1 MLAGW
6 NIVNNFLFT
15 IRYFNKL
22 LSLRGR
28 LKMSD
33 KNNFN
38 GFKLD
43 SGKVSILTFNQA
55 RVNLFSTE
63 VLSDF
68 IRALKILGQSK
79 EVKVLVITSEGNT
92 FIAGAN
98 IKEMARFSPDDAE
111 IFSKSFHQAL
121 NMIKNSSSPVIAAVN
136 GYALGGGCELVL
148 ACDLVVASEEAVFGQ
163 PEINLGIIPGGGGTQ
178 SLRDRIGKLKAKEL
192 ILTGRRV
199 SADEA
204 LSIGLVNMV
213 VSHDKLFDTAMT
225 LAEDIASKPLH
236 CLEVIKNLIN
246 SGSMDK
252 EIKEFSRMFS
262 ADDQKRLMDKFIK
275 K

>member
-1 MLAGW
+1 MSDE
-6 NIVNNFLFT
+6 NNF
-15 IRYFNKL
+15 
-22 LSLRGR
+22 S
-28 LKMSD
+28 
-33 KNNFN
+33 
-38 GFKLD
+38 GFKLN
-43 SGKVSILTFNQA
+43 SGKISILTFNQA

-68 IRALKILGQSK
+68 IRALKILGRSK
-79 EVKVLVITSEGNT
+79 EVKVLVITSEGHT

-98 IKEMARFSPDDAE
+98 IKEMVKFSPDDAE
-111 IFSKSFHQAL
+111 KFSKLYHQAL
-121 NMIKNSSSPVIAAVN
+121 DIMKNSSWPVIAAVN

-148 ACDLVVASEEAVFGQ
+148 ACDLVVASEQAVFGQ

-178 SLRDRIGKLKAKEL
+178 TLRDRIGKLKAREL
-192 ILTGRRV
+192 ILTGRSV
-199 SADEA
+199 SANEA

-213 VSHDKLFDTAMT
+213 VSHDKLFDETMT

-236 CLEVIKNLIN
+236 CLEVTKSLIN

-252 EIKEFSRMFS
+252 EIKEFGKMFS
-262 ADDQKRLMDKFIK
+262 SDDQKRLMGKFIK

>member
-1 MLAGW
+1 
-6 NIVNNFLFT
+6 
-15 IRYFNKL
+15 
-22 LSLRGR
+22 
-28 LKMSD
+28 MSN

-43 SGKVSILTFNQA
+43 SGKISVLTFNQA

-68 IRALKILGQSK
+68 IRALKILEQSK
-79 EVKVLVITSEGNT
+79 EIKVLVITGEGHT

-98 IKEMARFSPDDAE
+98 IKEMVKFSPDDAE
-111 IFSKSFHQAL
+111 KFSKLYHQAL
-121 NMIKNSSSPVIAAVN
+121 DIMKSSSWPVIAAVN

-148 ACDLVVASEEAVFGQ
+148 ACDLVVASEQAVFGQ

-178 SLRDRIGKLKAKEL
+178 TLRDRIGKLKAREL
-192 ILTGRRV
+192 ILTGRSV
-199 SADEA
+199 SANEA

-213 VSHDKLFDTAMT
+213 VSHDKLFDEAMT

-236 CLEVIKNLIN
+236 CLEVTKSLIN

-252 EIKEFSRMFS
+252 EIKEFGKMFS
-262 ADDQKRLMDKFIK
+262 SDDQKRLMDKFIK

>member
-1 MLAGW
+1 
-6 NIVNNFLFT
+6 
-15 IRYFNKL
+15 
-22 LSLRGR
+22 
-28 LKMSD
+28 MSD

-68 IRALKILGQSK
+68 IRALKILEQSK

-92 FIAGAN
+92 FIAGAD
-98 IKEMARFSPDDAE
+98 IKEMVRFSPDDAE
-111 IFSKSFHQAL
+111 MFSKLFHQAL
-121 NMIKNSSSPVIAAVN
+121 NMIKNSSMPVIAAVN

-148 ACDLVVASEEAVFGQ
+148 ACDLAVASDQAVFGQ

-178 SLRDRIGKLKAKEL
+178 TLRDRIGKLKAKEL

-213 VSHDKLFDTAMT
+213 VSHDKLFDEAMT

-236 CLEVIKNLIN
+236 CLEVTKNLIN

-262 ADDQKRLMDKFIK
+262 ADDQKILMDKFIK

>member
-1 MLAGW
+1 
-6 NIVNNFLFT
+6 
-15 IRYFNKL
+15 
-22 LSLRGR
+22 
-28 LKMSD
+28 MSD

-38 GFKLD
+38 GFKLN

-68 IRALKILGQSK
+68 IRALKILGRSK

-98 IKEMARFSPDDAE
+98 IKEMVKFSPDDAE
-111 IFSKSFHQAL
+111 KFSKLYHQAL
-121 NMIKNSSSPVIAAVN
+121 DIMKSSSWPVIAAVN

-148 ACDLVVASEEAVFGQ
+148 ACDLVVASEQAVFGQ

-178 SLRDRIGKLKAKEL
+178 TLRDRIGKLKAREL
-192 ILTGRRV
+192 ILTGRSV
-199 SADEA
+199 SANEA

-213 VSHDKLFDTAMT
+213 VSHDKLFDEAMT

-236 CLEVIKNLIN
+236 CLEVTKSLIN

>member
-1 MLAGW
+1 
-6 NIVNNFLFT
+6 
-15 IRYFNKL
+15 
-22 LSLRGR
+22 
-28 LKMSD
+28 MSN

-43 SGKVSILTFNQA
+43 SGKISVLTFNQA

-68 IRALKILGQSK
+68 IRALKILEQSK
-79 EVKVLVITSEGNT
+79 EIKVLVITGEGHT

-98 IKEMARFSPDDAE
+98 IKEMVKFSPDDAE
-111 IFSKSFHQAL
+111 KFSKLYHQAL
-121 NMIKNSSSPVIAAVN
+121 DIMKRSSWPVIAAVN

-148 ACDLVVASEEAVFGQ
+148 ACDLVVASEQAVFGQ

-178 SLRDRIGKLKAKEL
+178 TLRDRIGKLKAREL
-192 ILTGRRV
+192 ILTGRSV
-199 SADEA
+199 SANEA

-213 VSHDKLFDTAMT
+213 VSHDKLFDEAMT

-236 CLEVIKNLIN
+236 CLEVTKSLIN

-252 EIKEFSRMFS
+252 EIKEFGKMFS
-262 ADDQKRLMDKFIK
+262 SDDQKRLMDKFIK